1 MNEDVDENK
10 LMDTKE
16 KELNV
21 ENILT
26 LDRAVTSKSTMQD
39 CKLKEKD
46 IVKEKKKL
54 TINERINRKKK

>member
-1 MNEDVDENK
+1 
-10 LMDTKE
+10 MDTKE